1 MLTTNLGFA
10 LTTIGARQEARG
22 ALETGLALADA
33 IGSIG
38 AVRHAQM
45 NLLGW
50 AATFGNDRQ
59 LEGLLAET
67 RTDADAASSGAWTAP
82 DRANLGALFYRGWEL
97 LRSSGEG
104 ATLRAR
110 SLLKLA
116 AETYRVTGNRDVM
129 PVALGM
135 WAEAERRTGNLE
147 RALELVREATALLD
161 SGAPSLLNESTVYLV
176 LHDVSLDIGDG
187 EAARAAV
194 ARGLEPLKR
203 RIDGLVGTFYARMF
217 LTEIPHNAGLLAAAS
232 GYGLVPDQLRRVLE
246 GEGT

>member
-1 MLTTNLGFA
+1 
-10 LTTIGARQEARG
+10 
-22 ALETGLALADA
+22 
-33 IGSIG
+33 
-38 AVRHAQM
+38 M

-59 LEGLLAET
+59 LEGLLAGT
-67 RTDADAASSGAWTAP
+67 RTDADAAASGAWTAP

-97 LRSSGEG
+97 LRGNAEG
-104 ATLRAR
+104 VALRAR

-116 AETYRVTGNRDVM
+116 AETYRVTGNRDVL

-161 SGAPSLLNESTVYLV
+161 AGAPSLLNESTVYLV
-176 LHDVSLDIGDG
+176 LHDVSLEIGDG
-187 EAARAAV
+187 QLARAAV
-194 ARGLEPLKR
+194 ARGLEPLLR
-203 RIDGLVGTFYARMF
+203 RIEGLVGTFYARMF

-232 GYGLVPDQLRRVLE
+232 AYGLVPDQIRRVLE
-246 GEGT
+246 SEGT